1 MRELLKSLFGRKP
14 AAPAAPDPQ
23 ADFARLNALAP
34 LQRPAER
41 PDPAVGQGAAAT
53 FVCREAVLNRT
64 ERIAG
69 YEFSLHRRLHA
80 RLRDARVLIRKV
92 YDDALLRGLASLQ
105 VDSLLGHRLAF
116 IDLAPASLDNPLL
129 GQLPAANCVLL
140 LDAPADAALD
150 VPVLG
155 AAMDRLAARGFRLGW
170 RMRPGAPVVPELL
183 ARCHFVQVLTPG
195 FDGLQIA
202 ALLGQLRALPAIDGG
217 RQLLASDLAS
227 YDDFSLC
234 FRAGFD
240 HFQGPFITS
249 RERWTP
255 PKGDVDRTRVIQL
268 LNQARAGAETAALAG
283 GLRQD
288 PVLTYKLLRYI
299 NSPAIG
305 LQKAVTT
312 LDQGLLVLGR
322 EKFYRWLSLLLF
334 DMKRSGFA
342 ERSLIE
348 QALVRARLMETVG
361 QGLPGINADHLFLT
375 GMFSLLDELLG
386 QPIEQVVAQV
396 AVPDAVRD
404 ALLRRQGPLAPFLS
418 LAVASETGDPD
429 DIREQ
434 AEHCGVSA
442 DQVNRE
448 LLGALVWANEIGE
461 LTE

>member
-1 MRELLKSLFGRKP
+1 MRDFLRSLFGRKP

-23 ADFARLNALAP
+23 AEFARLNALAP
-34 LQRPAER
+34 LQRPGER
-41 PDPAVGQGAAAT
+41 PAAAGEGPAAT
-53 FVCREAVLNRT
+53 FVCREAVLNRG

-105 VDSLLGHRLAF
+105 VDALLGHRLAF

-129 GQLPAANCVLL
+129 AQLPAGNCVLL
-140 LDAPADAALD
+140 LDPPADAPLD
-150 VPVLG
+150 AEALG
-155 AAMDRLAARGFRLGW
+155 ATMARLRGRGFRLGW
-170 RMRPGAPVVPELL
+170 RVRAGGPLVPALL
-183 ARCHFVQVLTPG
+183 ARCQFVQVLTPG

-202 ALLGQLRALPAIDGG
+202 ALLAQLRELPADDAG
-217 RQLLASDLAS
+217 RELIASDLATH
-227 YDDFSLC
+227 DDFGLC

-240 HFQGPFITS
+240 YFQGPFITS
-249 RERWTP
+249 REQWTP
-255 PKGDVDRTRVIQL
+255 PKGEVDRTHVIQL
-268 LNQARAGAETAALAG
+268 LNQARAGAETADLVA

-305 LQKAVTT
+305 LQKAITT
-312 LDQGLLVLGR
+312 LDQGLVVLGR

-334 DMKRSGFA
+334 DMKRSGYA
-342 ERSLIE
+342 ERGLIE
-348 QALVRARLMETVG
+348 QALVRARLMERLG
-361 QGLPGINADHLFLT
+361 QGIAGVNADHLFLT
-375 GMFSLLDELLG
+375 GMFSLLDELLD
-386 QPIEQVVAQV
+386 QPIEQVLAKV
-396 AVPDAVRD
+396 AVPDAVRL
-404 ALLRRQGPLAPFLS
+404 ALLTRQGPLAPFLS
-418 LAVASETGDPD
+418 LAVASESGDAD

-434 AEHCGVSA
+434 AAHCGVSA
-442 DQVNRE
+442 AAINRE